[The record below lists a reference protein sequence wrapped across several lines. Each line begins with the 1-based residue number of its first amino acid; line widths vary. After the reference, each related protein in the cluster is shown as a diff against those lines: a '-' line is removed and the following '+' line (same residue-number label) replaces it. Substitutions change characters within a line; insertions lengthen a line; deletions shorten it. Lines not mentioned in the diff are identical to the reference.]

1 MEHEVIFRIILE
13 SPTPGVDFGLQK
25 GRGSAYEAVQKQRSN
40 GDNLQFQFIVKY
52 KPGKNNDI
60 VLSGPFVQGAPGGRF
75 VYIDIGTYAGQKYYT
90 RGRPLKITLSGITPV
105 MIDQLLSDPGLIFE
119 TSVPGTGKDGGP
131 NCATVKPFH
140 GWILKQK

>member
-60 VLSGPFVQGAPGGRF
+60 VLSGPFVQGATGGRF
-75 VYIDIGTYAGQKYYT
+75 VYIDIGTYARQKDSPW
-90 RGRPLKITLSGITPV
+90 GRRLKIPLSGITPV